1 MIDSIFRYLGL
12 VEYFLWDYVVFIFLS
27 ISGLYLTFYSK
38 GFQFYA
44 LRNFTHNFKKSRH
57 KSEETDI
64 QGINPLKLYIT
75 SVGGMVG
82 VGNIINV
89 STAICIGGL
98 GSIFWMWI
106 TAFFGML
113 IKYSEIYLG
122 IKYRVL
128 NSKRHYDGGP
138 MFFIPAAFDGIIGKF
153 LASFSAVLLCIY
165 SIEVYQFSTLVQTLQ
180 KTFAI
185 DKTII
190 ILFLLLIVL
199 YVGIGGVNRLAT
211 MCSRF
216 IPIFVFLYIFICLY
230 IIVANIGSLPSVIL
244 DIFKSAFVG
253 QAPIGGFVGSSMML
267 AGYYGVRTAVYSG
280 DIGIGYESVIQS
292 ETNAHKR
299 KVQAQM
305 AIYAL
310 LTDSFLC
317 TLTAFA
323 VAASGAWCQNVLDSK
338 EVMQNLMYDYLP
350 HSNFLVISFL
360 FLAIYTTITA
370 YFTAGVKT
378 SRFLSKKWGN
388 YIFFTTAV
396 ILFSIFS
403 YLPTER
409 ALTIMM
415 ISGGLL
421 VLINVTAI
429 LKLRHQI
436 DFNQDD

>member
-1 MIDSIFRYLGL
+1 MIDSIFGYLGL
-12 VEYFLWDYVVFIFLS
+12 VENFLWNYIIFGFLC
-27 ISGLYLTFYSK
+27 IAGLYLTFYSNW
-38 GFQFYA
+38 FQFYA
-44 LRNFTHNFKKSRH
+44 LRNFTRNFKKSRH

-82 VGNIINV
+82 VGNIMNV
-89 STAICIGGL
+89 SAAVCIGGL
-98 GSIFWMWI
+98 GSIFWMWVA
-106 TAFFGML
+106 AFFGML

-122 IKYRVL
+122 IKYLVL

-138 MFFIPAAFDGIIGKF
+138 MFFLPVAFNGIVGKF

-165 SIEVYQFSTLVQTLQ
+165 SIEVYQFSTLVHILQ
-180 KTFAI
+180 KTFAT
-185 DKTII
+185 DRTLI

-199 YVGIGGVNRLAT
+199 YVAIGGVNRLAT
-211 MCSRF
+211 MCSKF
-216 IPIFVFLYIFICLY
+216 IPIFVFLYIFICLH
-230 IIVANIGSLPSVIL
+230 ITFANISSLPSIIL
-244 DIFKSAFVG
+244 GIFKSAFMG
-253 QAPIGGFVGSSMML
+253 QAPVGGFVGSSMML
-267 AGYYGVRTAVYSG
+267 AGYWGAKTAVYSG

-305 AIYAL
+305 AIYSL

-317 TLTAFA
+317 TLTALA
-323 VAASGAWCQNVLDSK
+323 VATSGVWQENVLDPYG
-338 EVMQNLMYDYLP
+338 VMQNLMYEHLP
-350 HSNFLVISFL
+350 YSNFLVISFL

-370 YFTAGVKT
+370 YLTAGVKT

-409 ALTIMM
+409 ALMIMM